1 MHMPAGALKQDEM
14 LPRRRMENNP
24 HSREHHGSHLEEN
37 AQVRCFR
44 RTHPHPP
51 EGRSSESDD
60 CRGARVVRLRVVR
73 LRVVRLRVVRLC
85 LWRTHLK
92 SDPAGRDA

>member
-1 MHMPAGALKQDEM
+1 M
-14 LPRRRMENNP
+14 LI
-24 HSREHHGSHLEEN
+24 
-37 AQVRCFR
+37 
-44 RTHPHPP
+44 T